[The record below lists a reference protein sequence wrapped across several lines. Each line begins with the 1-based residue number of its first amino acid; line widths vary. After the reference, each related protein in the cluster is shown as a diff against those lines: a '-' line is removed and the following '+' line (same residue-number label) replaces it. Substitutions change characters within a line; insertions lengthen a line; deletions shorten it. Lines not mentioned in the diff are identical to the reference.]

1 MRESISTI
9 IPANGVFRSY
19 AEDVLLFDVGVGT
32 VTLDVGARRG
42 AIVVDV
48 FVVVGAVGVGASSTM
63 TKDGVVVVEGAP
75 KVEFDVVGD
84 STVIGATC
92 GGVGAGVSNG
102 AVTVVG
108 TAGDE
113 SVSLRPVVKVH
124 VSGQFFIEMH
134 SHSNGNVMNSSP
146 NSNPGASSVKLDV
159 SHISQAV
166 KLSILGRHGE
176 LIKSAAIHVTEPTPV
191 KFNVLSTGGC
201 VGISPTLNV
210 QVLGQSEAVEHS
222 QISGMYTVE
231 RPLSYDG
238 KRSVVKLHENTVLI
252 EQSSAI
258 PNSHGCAS

>member
-84 STVIGATC
+84 SPVIGATC

-108 TAGDE
+108 VRVE
-113 SVSLRPVVKVH
+113 SVSLRPAVKVH

-146 NSNPGASSVKLDV
+146 NSNTGASSVKLDV